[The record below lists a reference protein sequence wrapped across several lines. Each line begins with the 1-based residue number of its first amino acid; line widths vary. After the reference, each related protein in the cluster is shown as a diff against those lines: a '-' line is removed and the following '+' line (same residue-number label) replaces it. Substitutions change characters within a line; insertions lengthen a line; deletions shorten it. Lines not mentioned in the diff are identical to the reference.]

1 MSKRDELERS
11 LENED
16 KQYSQFLE
24 NIRPYVD
31 LIPSVQARQNEV
43 QAKKSFVENAPDEVI
58 AEVGDDLLQNQVYDE
73 QQARRFTP
81 QVSPISVAQIDYM
94 IGGTSSISLYFDILD
109 TVNRFEGDDLSSG
122 WAEPVKQ
129 TFTVVA
135 DEKARKNSL
144 PPRLDIINQNLGEMF
159 TVAQES
165 VAKAQTQVLGVDQ
178 AAKQLRDVLQQLWGG
193 LANIARV
200 RGPRTYRGTRFRY
213 TRKKDIAFVAEHLS
227 NDENAQQR
235 LTRLLG
241 IISNMASELSET
253 NFMKNPLTADVD
265 RLNELYQRWTVLI
278 DDIVSIVY
286 PSISE

>member
-94 IGGTSSISLYFDILD
+94 IGGTSSISLY
-109 TVNRFEGDDLSSG
+109 
-122 WAEPVKQ
+122 
-129 TFTVVA
+129 
-135 DEKARKNSL
+135 
-144 PPRLDIINQNLGEMF
+144 
-159 TVAQES
+159 
-165 VAKAQTQVLGVDQ
+165 
-178 AAKQLRDVLQQLWGG
+178 
-193 LANIARV
+193 
-200 RGPRTYRGTRFRY
+200 
-213 TRKKDIAFVAEHLS
+213 
-227 NDENAQQR
+227 
-235 LTRLLG
+235 
-241 IISNMASELSET
+241 
-253 NFMKNPLTADVD
+253 
-265 RLNELYQRWTVLI
+265 
-278 DDIVSIVY
+278 
-286 PSISE
+286 